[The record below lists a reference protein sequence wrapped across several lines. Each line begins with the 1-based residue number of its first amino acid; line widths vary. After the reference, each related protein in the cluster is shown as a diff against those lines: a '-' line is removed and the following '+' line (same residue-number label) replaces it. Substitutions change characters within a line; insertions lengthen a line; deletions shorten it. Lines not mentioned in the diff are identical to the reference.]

1 MCKAFVVAM
10 LVACTSWVCSSCAQ
24 DVTDPTRPLNY
35 SAAANAAQQGQG
47 IELTS
52 ILIASDRKLAI
63 INGQTLRE
71 LQTIKGVGAVVKKIE
86 ADAVVLQQGDKVW
99 RVALNNT
106 AIRK

>member
-1 MCKAFVVAM
+1 MSRCLLALSLLLCAFMAAADDFV
-10 LVACTSWVCSSCAQ
+10 
-24 DVTDPTRPLNY
+24 DPTRPLQY
-35 SAAANAAQQGQG
+35 SAPATGEAEGQG

-52 ILIASDRKLAI
+52 ILIANDRKLVI

-71 LQTIKGVGAVVKKIE
+71 LQTVKGVGAVVKKIE

>member
-1 MCKAFVVAM
+1 MSRFLSTLLLLLSAAMAVAEN
-10 LVACTSWVCSSCAQ
+10 VA
-24 DVTDPTRPLNY
+24 DPTRPLQY
-35 SAAANAAQQGQG
+35 SAPVAGAVQDQG

-52 ILIASDRKLAI
+52 ILIAHDRKLVI

-71 LQTIKGVGAVVKKIE
+71 LQTVKGVGAIVKKIE

-99 RVALNNT
+99 RVTLNNT

>member
-1 MCKAFVVAM
+1 VCRLTTLICLAF
-10 LVACTSWVCSSCAQ
+10 CSLICRAENLA
-24 DVTDPTRPLNY
+24 DPTRPLQY
-35 SAAANAAQQGQG
+35 SAPADAASQSQA

-52 ILIASDRKLAI
+52 ILIASDRRLAI

-71 LQTIKGVGAVVKKIE
+71 LQTVKGVGAVVKKIE

-99 RVALNNT
+99 RIALNNT

>member
-1 MCKAFVVAM
+1 MSRFLLTASLLF
-10 LVACTSWVCSSCAQ
+10 CTLMALAENVS
-24 DVTDPTRPLNY
+24 DPTRPLQY
-35 SAAANAAQQGQG
+35 SAPATGSTQEQS

-52 ILIASDRKLAI
+52 ILIASDRKLVI

-71 LQTIKGVGAVVKKIE
+71 LQTVKGVGAIVKKIE